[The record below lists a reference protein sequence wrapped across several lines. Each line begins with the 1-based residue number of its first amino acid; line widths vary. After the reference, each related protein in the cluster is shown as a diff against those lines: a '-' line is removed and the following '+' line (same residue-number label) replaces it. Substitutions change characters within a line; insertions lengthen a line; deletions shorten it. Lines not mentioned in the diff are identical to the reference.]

1 MTIATLKIVFW
12 ALAFVFF
19 VVCEVATGTALVSI
33 WLAIAALNAMFCAIA
48 KLSFLTQCIVFVVSS
63 IILLLLTRPV
73 VKKLQNKTVATN
85 YELDVGKTAIVIEPI
100 DNSVNKGRVTLEGT
114 DWAAR
119 TEDGSKISEGTPVK
133 VVRIDGAKLIVSEEK

>member
-1 MTIATLKIVFW
+1 MTMATLKIVFW

-33 WLAIAALNAMFCAIA
+33 WLAIAALIAMFCAIA

-73 VKKLQNKTVATN
+73 VKKLQNKPVATN

-133 VVRIDGAKLIVSEEK
+133 VVRIDGATYF

>member
-33 WLAIAALNAMFCAIA
+33 WLAIAALI
-48 KLSFLTQCIVFVVSS
+48 FLTQCIVFVVSS

-100 DNSVNKGRVTLEGT
+100 DNSVNKGRVTLDGT

>member
-1 MTIATLKIVFW
+1 MTMATLKIVFW

-33 WLAIAALNAMFCAIA
+33 WLAIAALIAMFCAIA

-63 IILLLLTRPV
+63 IILLLLTRP
-73 VKKLQNKTVATN
+73 N

-100 DNSVNKGRVTLEGT
+100 DNSVNKGRVTLDGT

>member
-1 MTIATLKIVFW
+1 MCIRD
-12 ALAFVFF
+12 
-19 VVCEVATGTALVSI
+19 S
-33 WLAIAALNAMFCAIA
+33 
-48 KLSFLTQCIVFVVSS
+48 LTQCIVFVVSS

-73 VKKLQNKTVATN
+73 VKKLQNKPVATN

-100 DNSVNKGRVTLEGT
+100 DNSVNKGRVTLDGT

>member
-1 MTIATLKIVFW
+1 MTMATLKIVFW

-33 WLAIAALNAMFCAIA
+33 WLAIAALIAMFCAIA

-100 DNSVNKGRVTLEGT
+100 DNKGRVTLDGT

>member
-33 WLAIAALNAMFCAIA
+33 WLAIAALIAMFCAIA
-48 KLSFLTQCIVFVVSS
+48 KLSFLTQC
-63 IILLLLTRPV
+63 
-73 VKKLQNKTVATN
+73 
-85 YELDVGKTAIVIEPI
+85 
-100 DNSVNKGRVTLEGT
+100 KGRVTLEGT

>member
-1 MTIATLKIVFW
+1 MLVANFADLSDRLYSTDL
-12 ALAFVFF
+12 
-19 VVCEVATGTALVSI
+19 VVSCHYCNKAGIIT
-33 WLAIAALNAMFCAIA
+33 
-48 KLSFLTQCIVFVVSS
+48 FLTQCIVFVVSS

-73 VKKLQNKTVATN
+73 VKKLQNNPVATN

>member
-1 MTIATLKIVFW
+1 MTAVTVKIVFW

-33 WLAIAALNAMFCAIA
+33 WLAIAALIAMFCAIA
-48 KLSFLTQCIVFVVSS
+48 KLSFLFVISS

-119 TEDGSKISEGTPVK
+119 TEDGSKIPEGTPVK

>member
-33 WLAIAALNAMFCAIA
+33 WLAIAALIAMFCAIA

-63 IILLLLTRPV
+63 IILLLLTRSSRTRQLQQITSLMWE
-73 VKKLQNKTVATN
+73 KLQ
-85 YELDVGKTAIVIEPI
+85 
-100 DNSVNKGRVTLEGT
+100 
-114 DWAAR
+114 
-119 TEDGSKISEGTPVK
+119 
-133 VVRIDGAKLIVSEEK
+133 

>member
-33 WLAIAALNAMFCAIA
+33 WLAIAALIAMFCAIA

-100 DNSVNKGRVTLEGT
+100 DNSVNKRNTELTTDDKILVLSTCLNSGDGRYLVQGVLKKDEPT
-114 DWAAR
+114 
-119 TEDGSKISEGTPVK
+119 K
-133 VVRIDGAKLIVSEEK
+133 

>member
-1 MTIATLKIVFW
+1 MTMATLKIVFW

-33 WLAIAALNAMFCAIA
+33 WLAIAALIAMFCAIA

-73 VKKLQNKTVATN
+73 VKKLQNKPVATN

-100 DNSVNKGRVTLEGT
+100 DNSVTMNKTCLP
-114 DWAAR
+114 
-119 TEDGSKISEGTPVK
+119 ISSSG
-133 VVRIDGAKLIVSEEK
+133 L

>member
-1 MTIATLKIVFW
+1 MTMATLKIVFW

-33 WLAIAALNAMFCAIA
+33 WLAIAALIAMFCAIA

-85 YELDVGKTAIVIEPI
+85 YELDVGKTAIVADGKATKIIIPSEI
-100 DNSVNKGRVTLEGT
+100 QGIAGLATGLKEVMT
-114 DWAAR
+114 D
-119 TEDGSKISEGTPVK
+119 VK
-133 VVRIDGAKLIVSEEK
+133 KPQ

>member
-33 WLAIAALNAMFCAIA
+33 WLAIAALIAMCCAIA

-63 IILLLLTRPV
+63 IISRTRQLQQITSLMWE
-73 VKKLQNKTVATN
+73 KLQ
-85 YELDVGKTAIVIEPI
+85 
-100 DNSVNKGRVTLEGT
+100 
-114 DWAAR
+114 
-119 TEDGSKISEGTPVK
+119 
-133 VVRIDGAKLIVSEEK
+133 

>member
-1 MTIATLKIVFW
+1 MTMATLKIVFW

-33 WLAIAALNAMFCAIA
+33 WLAIAALIAMFCAIA

-73 VKKLQNKTVATN
+73 VKKLQNKPVATN
-85 YELDVGKTAIVIEPI
+85 YELDVGKSESNANKTALNQSGQAHTCPLSVFDKVLNKCTI
-100 DNSVNKGRVTLEGT
+100 D
-114 DWAAR
+114 R
-119 TEDGSKISEGTPVK
+119 TFI
-133 VVRIDGAKLIVSEEK
+133 